1 MRRSDKCAEI
11 RKGGNLS
18 KGGKSEV
25 VSLTH
30 RLLFLLFLRGVE
42 MQVMLTEEVA
52 DGVNNEAKQVPTSG
66 SPLMSTMMMG

>member
-1 MRRSDKCAEI
+1 
-11 RKGGNLS
+11 
-18 KGGKSEV
+18 
-25 VSLTH
+25 
-30 RLLFLLFLRGVE
+30 